1 MHAPMAAGDT
11 CDLLVI
17 DRGFDPVAPAI
28 HEVDQLEL
36 FARCLQAVLAL
47 LKLDPLLVHLKIP
60 L

>member
-1 MHAPMAAGDT
+1 VRNMLLTTDLAAGDT

-36 FARCLQAVLAL
+36 FALC
-47 LKLDPLLVHLKIP
+47 
-60 L
+60 